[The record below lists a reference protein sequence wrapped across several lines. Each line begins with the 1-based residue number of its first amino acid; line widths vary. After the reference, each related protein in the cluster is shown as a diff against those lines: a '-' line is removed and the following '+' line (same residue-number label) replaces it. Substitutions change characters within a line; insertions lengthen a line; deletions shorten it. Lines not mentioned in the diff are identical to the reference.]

1 MSVETLIE
9 NLAKDVEGEKG
20 AEEDIIVFSL
30 STCMWC
36 KKCKRFLD
44 DRNLRY
50 RYIDVDKIEPK
61 DKSKLIDY
69 LKSTYDTRIS
79 YPFLVCKSGHVAGYN
94 PNQYEE
100 LFNSGGD
107 KSGNGN

>member
-9 NLAKDVEGEKG
+9 SSAKEVEGEKG
-20 AEEDIIVFSL
+20 AEEDIIIFTL

-36 KKCKRFLD
+36 KKGKRFLG
-44 DRNLRY
+44 DRHLKY
-50 RYIDVDKIEPK
+50 RYIDVDKIVRE
-61 DKSKLIDY
+61 DKSKIIDY
-69 LKSTYDTRIS
+69 LRSKYDARIS
-79 YPFLVCKSGHVAGYN
+79 YPFLVCKSGIVAGYN